1 MMQVQ
6 SLAGDHDPQ
15 GFDCGRHEL
24 NDWLQQVARQH
35 QDKGLSKTFVAVRGE
50 APTRICGFYALALVE
65 LERRHLPEAWR
76 KKLLRRIPGV
86 RLGRLAVAREY
97 QGKRLGELLLVDALT
112 RAQRIYAQAGGIGL
126 FVDALDEQAAGYYR
140 NFGFEASPD
149 NPLLLF
155 LSAMGLERRVCFPA

>member
-6 SLAGDHDPQ
+6 ALAGDHDRQ
-15 GFDCGRHEL
+15 GFDCGRQQL

-35 QDKGLSKTFVAVRGE
+35 QDKGLSKTFVAVREE
-50 APTRICGFYALALVE
+50 APAGICGYYALTLAE
-65 LERRHLPEAWR
+65 LENRHLPEAWR
-76 KKLLRRIPGV
+76 KKLPRRIPGV
-86 RLGRLAVAREY
+86 RLGRLAIDTQY
-97 QGKRLGELLLVDALT
+97 QGKGLGELLLVDALT
-112 RAQRIYAQAGGIGL
+112 RAQRIYADAGGIGL

-155 LSAMGLERRVCFPA
+155 LSARVTE